1 MRIHRRNSLPEP
13 PAGRA
18 DHTTDAPARRLRW
31 RARHRRDREN
41 VRQAPESAAGGN
53 RTARVQA
60 APGETMAAET
70 MAAETMA
77 AEHGRSPGETMAAA
91 MQLAIA
97 LLTAGLD
104 SPELEAWAADA
115 LTPVDADGLGD
126 FMAGLHV
133 ISVLLLNELHEVT
146 GEPSAAILQRL
157 AILAERGG
165 GHPSPTKAG
174 RLAGPVS
181 AAARRGHLIVSP
193 TVNSRYLLFVL
204 VDEPAWPDRCDDDR
218 GGRCDA
224 CEGAG

>member
-18 DHTTDAPARRLRW
+18 NETTDATARRSRW

-41 VRQAPESAAGGN
+41 VRQALESAAGGN

-60 APGETMAAET
+60 APGETVAAEAIAAETVDAEVIAAEVMAAE
-70 MAAETMA
+70 AAS
-77 AEHGRSPGETMAAA
+77 AEAMAAA

-104 SPELEAWAADA
+104 SPELEAWVADA
-115 LTPVDADGLGD
+115 LTPVDADGLAE
-126 FMAGLHV
+126 FMVGLHV

-157 AILAERGG
+157 AILAERQ
-165 GHPSPTKAG
+165 
-174 RLAGPVS
+174 
-181 AAARRGHLIVSP
+181 RGTP
-193 TVNSRYLLFVL
+193 FA
-204 VDEPAWPDRCDDDR
+204 D
-218 GGRCDA
+218 
-224 CEGAG
+224 

>member
-18 DHTTDAPARRLRW
+18 DHTTDVPARRLRW
-31 RARHRRDREN
+31 RARHRRDRGN

-60 APGETMAAET
+60 APGETGAAEPMAAEP
-70 MAAETMA
+70 MAAEA
-77 AEHGRSPGETMAAA
+77 APGETMAAA

-115 LTPVDADGLGD
+115 LTPVDADGLAD

-157 AILAERGG
+157 AILAERQRGT
-165 GHPSPTKAG
+165 P
-174 RLAGPVS
+174 LA
-181 AAARRGHLIVSP
+181 
-193 TVNSRYLLFVL
+193 
-204 VDEPAWPDRCDDDR
+204 D
-218 GGRCDA
+218 
-224 CEGAG
+224 

>member
-1 MRIHRRNSLPEP
+1 MRIHRRNCLPEP
-13 PAGRA
+13 PVGRA

-31 RARHRRDREN
+31 RARHRRNRGN
-41 VRQAPESAAGGN
+41 VRQAPESAVGGN

-60 APGETMAAET
+60 TPGETL
-70 MAAETMA
+70 
-77 AEHGRSPGETMAAA
+77 AAA

-157 AILAERGG
+157 AILAERQ
-165 GHPSPTKAG
+165 
-174 RLAGPVS
+174 
-181 AAARRGHLIVSP
+181 RGTP
-193 TVNSRYLLFVL
+193 FA
-204 VDEPAWPDRCDDDR
+204 D
-218 GGRCDA
+218 
-224 CEGAG
+224 